1 MFGIAMAVLAGA
13 VTSGIGYSMW
23 YTVLPHL
30 RGSTA
35 AVTQLTVPVI
45 AIAGGAV
52 LLSESVTPR
61 LIVAALLVLG
71 GVLLAVTSRR

>member
-1 MFGIAMAVLAGA
+1 MAVIAGA
-13 VTSGIGYSMW
+13 ITSGLGYSLW
-23 YTVLPHL
+23 YTVLPNL

-52 LLSESVTPR
+52 LLSEPVTLR
-61 LIVAALLVLG
+61 LVVAALLVLG